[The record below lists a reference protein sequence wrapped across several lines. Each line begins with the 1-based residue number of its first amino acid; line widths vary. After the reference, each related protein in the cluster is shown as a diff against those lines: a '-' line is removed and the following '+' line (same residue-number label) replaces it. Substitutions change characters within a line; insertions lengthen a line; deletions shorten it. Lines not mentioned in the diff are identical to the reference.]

1 MNKNMQKY
9 LGLRVKTLRE
19 KAHLTQEELSVACD
33 VSWRTISNLE
43 RGRVMPEL
51 ALILKISAYFKIPL
65 EDLLNVNI
73 AEHKSLFRIEKEL
86 IVIEKIKSV
95 NDSTLNYISEQI
107 DLILKHFQ

>member
-65 EDLLNVNI
+65 